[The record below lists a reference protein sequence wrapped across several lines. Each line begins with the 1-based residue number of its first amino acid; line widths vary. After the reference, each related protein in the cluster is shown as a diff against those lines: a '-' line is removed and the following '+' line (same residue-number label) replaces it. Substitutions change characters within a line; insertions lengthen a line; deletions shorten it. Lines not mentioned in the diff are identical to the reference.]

1 MQETKQ
7 IFNKNKDNNEV
18 LRKNYI
24 TAFKD
29 KKVLELRKRIH
40 ISDEILEK
48 HVPNLIDSAIQFDNC
63 LNCKGLQN
71 CKNEIQG
78 YCYYP
83 KEENNTIT
91 FSYVACKYKNNEL
104 KKDKYK
110 ENIDLYNVPTSI
122 KNACMKDL
130 YTDDKSRIEPI
141 KYINNYYNTYNTN
154 RQKGLYLYGNFG
166 SGKTYIIAALLN
178 EFAKKDIKSAI
189 IYFPEFLRTLK
200 ESFSNDE
207 NISYSEK
214 YEYIKKIP
222 ILLIDDIG
230 AENVTSWGR
239 DEILGTILQYRMDE
253 NLPTFFTSN
262 LSLEELETHLSNTNK
277 TIDKVKARRI
287 IERIKYLSTEMKMI
301 GVNRR
306 WKTY

>member
-1 MQETKQ
+1 MQEAKQ
-7 IFNKNKDNNEV
+7 IFKKDKYNNEI
-18 LRKNYI
+18 LRKNFI
-24 TAFKD
+24 EALKD
-29 KKVLELRKRIH
+29 KKVLALRERLNVN
-40 ISDEILEK
+40 DEVLEK
-48 HVPNLIDSAIQFDNC
+48 HIPNLIDSSIEFDNC
-63 LNCKGLQN
+63 LNCKGLN
-71 CKNEIQG
+71 SCKNEING

-83 KEENNTIT
+83 KIDNNSIT

-110 ENIDLYNVPTSI
+110 DNIDLYNVPASI
-122 KNACMKDL
+122 KNACMKDI

-141 KYINNYYNTYNTN
+141 KYINNYYNNYDSN
-154 RQKGLYLYGNFG
+154 RDKGLYLYGNFG

-178 EFAKKDIKSAI
+178 EFAKKNIKSAI

-200 ESFSNDE
+200 ESFSNDLD
-207 NISYSEK
+207 ISYSDK

-230 AENVTSWGR
+230 AENITPWGR

-277 TIDKVKARRI
+277 SVDKVKARRI
-287 IERIKYLSTEMKMI
+287 IERIKYLSNEMKLI

-306 WKTY
+306 

>member
-1 MQETKQ
+1 MQEAKQ
-7 IFNKNKDNNEV
+7 IFKKDKYNNEI
-18 LRKNYI
+18 LRKNFI
-24 TAFKD
+24 EALKD
-29 KKVLELRKRIH
+29 KKVLALRERLNVN
-40 ISDEILEK
+40 DEVLEK
-48 HVPNLIDSAIQFDNC
+48 HIPNLIDSSIEFDNC
-63 LNCKGLQN
+63 LNCNGLN
-71 CKNEIQG
+71 SCKNEING

-83 KEENNTIT
+83 KIDNNSIT

-110 ENIDLYNVPTSI
+110 DNIDLYNVPASI
-122 KNACMKDL
+122 KNACMKDI

-141 KYINNYYNTYNTN
+141 KYINNYYNNYDSN
-154 RQKGLYLYGNFG
+154 RDKGLYLYGNFG

-178 EFAKKDIKSAI
+178 EFAKKNIKSAI

-200 ESFSNDE
+200 ESFSNDLD
-207 NISYSEK
+207 ISYSDK

-230 AENVTSWGR
+230 AENITPWGR

-277 TIDKVKARRI
+277 SVDKVKARRI
-287 IERIKYLSTEMKMI
+287 IERIKYLSNEMKLI

-306 WKTY
+306 